1 MTQEVKTVIKI
12 SHKPSMIDKPDK
24 QTLNGDIN
32 SQWSMI
38 INTNTSFF
46 FNECAYLDHQE
57 KKTIM
62 RKYGMTKLSTIIDE
76 QVNPHP

>member
-1 MTQEVKTVIKI
+1 MTQEVKTVIEI

-46 FNECAYLDHQE
+46 FLMNVHTLIIKKKNCNEKIWNDQTLH
-57 KKTIM
+57 
-62 RKYGMTKLSTIIDE
+62 
-76 QVNPHP
+76 NH

>member
-1 MTQEVKTVIKI
+1 MTQEVKTVIEI

-46 FNECAYLDHQE
+46 FFNECAYFDHQE
-57 KKTIM
+57 KK
-62 RKYGMTKLSTIIDE
+62 L
-76 QVNPHP
+76 